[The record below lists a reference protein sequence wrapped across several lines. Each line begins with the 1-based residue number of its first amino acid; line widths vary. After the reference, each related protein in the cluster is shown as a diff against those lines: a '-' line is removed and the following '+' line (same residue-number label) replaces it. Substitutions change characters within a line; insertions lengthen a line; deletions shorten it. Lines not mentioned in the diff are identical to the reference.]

1 MEQFVFFTDDP
12 NYVAGLEGGVR
23 GRVHDGGAVAF
34 DADDETGCFITDAG
48 FLDGASHEWFSP
60 NSRKT
65 LISLSVA
72 ATMM

>member
-34 DADDETGCFITDAG
+34 DADDETVTW
-48 FLDGASHEWFSP
+48 ASNPENKQAWP
-60 NSRKT
+60 T
-65 LISLSVA
+65 
-72 ATMM
+72 